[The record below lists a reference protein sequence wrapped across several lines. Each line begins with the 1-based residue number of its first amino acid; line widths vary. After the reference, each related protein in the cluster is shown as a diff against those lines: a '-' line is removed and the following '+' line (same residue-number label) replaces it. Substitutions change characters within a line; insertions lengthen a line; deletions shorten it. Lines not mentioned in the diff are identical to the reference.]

1 MFIYTHKY
9 AYLAIYHLYTYIY
22 GITKPRTT
30 SSSRDTTARDEVTL
44 LVSTTGVVNL
54 ALGVHVVEVLHI
66 TERRASVEIPSLSI
80 KSGTYSPPQVDRK
93 FDIWGSC

>member
-1 MFIYTHKY
+1 M
-9 AYLAIYHLYTYIY
+9 ASLNPGA
-22 GITKPRTT
+22 T

-93 FDIWGSC
+93 FDIWGSCYKKPKGIFYLLRGDSTT